1 LPSPNLTE
9 TFSNRGL
16 APNCMVMFAVDI
28 KVLFR
33 RVKKYFHHEGQEGH
47 EEKLIFVFFLSF
59 EADINV
65 K

>member
-1 LPSPNLTE
+1 
-9 TFSNRGL
+9 
-16 APNCMVMFAVDI
+16 MVMFAVDI

-59 EADINV
+59 EVDINV
-65 K
+65 KRAGYPARYGLSVGHR

>member
-1 LPSPNLTE
+1 
-9 TFSNRGL
+9 
-16 APNCMVMFAVDI
+16 MVMFAVDI